1 MKDCSIIPER
11 TIGLDLGDR
20 ASYFVI
26 LDGSG
31 RKEQEGKV
39 GTREGNLQK
48 VFSEF
53 EPCRMALEVGTH
65 SPWVVRVLRDLGHEV
80 WVANPRELRL
90 IYQNPNKDDR
100 LDAESLARLAR
111 VDPQLLKPIEHRS
124 LETAADLAQ
133 LKTRKKLVGVRSSL
147 VNHCR
152 GLVKPVGQRLP
163 GCSTESFHKKVVGH
177 IPEILAPALD
187 PIVVEIG
194 RLTEQIK
201 RMDYQLVQVSR
212 RYPQTTVMQ
221 QIKGVGPITALA
233 YALIIEDPLRFSK
246 SRQVGA
252 YVGLCP
258 GRRQSGKRDPQ
269 LRITKRG
276 DKLLR
281 SLLVSCAHY
290 ILGPFGEE
298 CDLRRFGLR
307 LSQSGGKK
315 AKRVATVAVARK
327 LAVLMHHLWVSGQ
340 VYDPLYNQTLEAAA

>member
-1 MKDCSIIPER
+1 MEHSNTIPET

-20 ASYFVI
+20 ASFFVT

-31 RKEQEGKV
+31 RKKQEGKV
-39 GTREGNLQK
+39 PTRERNLRK
-48 VFSEF
+48 VFSRY

-124 LETAADLAQ
+124 LEAAADLAQ
-133 LKTRKKLVGVRSSL
+133 LKTRQKLVGVRASL

-152 GLVKPVGQRLP
+152 GVVKTVGERLP
-163 GCSTESFHKKVVGH
+163 GCSTPSFHKKVRGH
-177 IPEILAPALD
+177 IPESLVPALE
-187 PIVVEIG
+187 PLVVEIG

-201 RMDYQLVQVSR
+201 TMDYQLAQVSK

-221 QIKGVGPITALA
+221 QIKGVGPITSLA

-307 LSQSGGKK
+307 LSESGGKK

-340 VYDPLYNQTLEAAA
+340 VYDPLFNQQLESAV